1 MEAAVEV
8 ALPASVELARLMG
21 SPEGFG
27 SGGVVVGEVR
37 WHMEGACSSGDVR
50 LGFEDVSEEM
60 PNGIKN
66 LIDTLMHFATAYSS
80 LYTTQLMLARKMIF
94 SDDIHAFN
102 VSAPAFWEKIPD
114 SEVRL
119 EVSHQS
125 SLESDDVV
133 NDHGSGNMK
142 SHPLTLHPD
151 AKPVRQKSGK
161 IARKNSGCTKR
172 SGMVQMEVSNCKSGL
187 HDVNGTFP
195 ELASS
200 SASCNISVQRN
211 NDVNHQTSAKLATLI
226 NMFLGKLNLLLSSV
240 NRTFEM
246 FLILSQCLGFASMVV
261 HFAQTKAMISEKHQ
275 LVKQKNSSISRRGDK
290 RNSKFNQKSR
300 CDSFSLKNGLVGFNS
315 AAGGNNFIGIY
326 GLKPDVFDITKY
338 VDEPSVDELL
348 RGGYSCP
355 FIAKDKGKKAATT
368 NSDILQSVRNACSVL
383 QSQKVLQTQNSA
395 ETDNSLIRKDST
407 GSVALSSAVVQTDGI
422 KEDSCSTDLPSSQ
435 KVHES
440 DDKIKMA
447 DIADSSLYK
456 PKDILE
462 RLSLPPPKDLDLLLS
477 DASKTTT
484 SSKNSTDPRLG
495 KLVSQRTGLPPFP
508 WSHSFSGHNKLGS
521 DAVKLSTSRTI
532 CQGRWVKVKNFS
544 ALQKG
549 SVDLLKDF
557 ESLTFDQSL
566 VPSISDRPENDLV
579 PVERVLSASGA
590 CSPSK
595 VLADEYSTTHTAA
608 QTLLDMAAY
617 SKKNPCATVKLLKKP
632 SQMAMKASKLKSID
646 KKFEAPKSTRP
657 NIPLKVRDDG
667 FSSKKPR
674 LSTDVTNAFN
684 FNHTDRKA
692 TVEPSSLFSFKS
704 PPRKKLFRDSNAN
717 TGSYGINLVKKSCV
731 IETPRGTDRP
741 SSSKQKFWKS
751 SQ

>member
-1 MEAAVEV
+1 
-8 ALPASVELARLMG
+8 MG

-27 SGGVVVGEVR
+27 SDGVVVGEVR

-50 LGFEDVSEEM
+50 LEFEDVSEEM

-66 LIDTLMHFATAYSS
+66 LIDTLMHFATAYRWNILKVVNHS
-80 LYTTQLMLARKMIF
+80 MLSKFSVYHSTNAGSENDF

-119 EVSHQS
+119 EV
-125 SLESDDVV
+125 
-133 NDHGSGNMK
+133 N
-142 SHPLTLHPD
+142 

-200 SASCNISVQRN
+200 SASCNISGEVGIIEGCITVRSSQLIFGKPDNFICLFVRFTL
-211 NDVNHQTSAKLATLI
+211 HIEAITRLKGAK
-226 NMFLGKLNLLLSSV
+226 V
-240 NRTFEM
+240 D
-246 FLILSQCLGFASMVV
+246 GFALE
-261 HFAQTKAMISEKHQ
+261 ISIFLKLPCDISTPLFVIEKHQ

-290 RNSKFNQKSR
+290 RNSKINQKSR

-355 FIAKDKGKKAATT
+355 FIAKDKGKKAATS

-422 KEDSCSTDLPSSQ
+422 KEDGCSTDLPSSQ

-440 DDKIKMA
+440 DDKMKMS

-595 VLADEYSTTHTAA
+595 VPADEYSTTHTAA

-632 SQMAMKASKLKSID
+632 SQMAMKASKLKSIE
-646 KKFEAPKSTRP
+646 KKFEAPKSTIRP

-731 IETPRGTDRP
+731 IETPRGADRP